1 IGYHYARPGVTD
13 DHLALMPSDLRLV
26 PLPDGWQP
34 VAKKGSANSVFFA
47 AEDLLADDD
56 ATQIRRGRLW
66 AGGKLLAWSPKK
78 SGDRK
83 DFTIPVDSA
92 GKKQIYVTMAMTPQ
106 SGTVA
111 FRLDG
116 EPLPLAN
123 RVETVDLYRP
133 YRTLL
138 RNVPLMTQELKA
150 GDHTLTVEWRDT
162 SNRAGKP
169 EVGIDFIWVQ
179 RR

>member
-1 IGYHYARPGVTD
+1 
-13 DHLALMPSDLRLV
+13 
-26 PLPDGWQP
+26 
-34 VAKKGSANSVFFA
+34 
-47 AEDLLADDD
+47 
-56 ATQIRRGRLW
+56 
-66 AGGKLLAWSPKK
+66 
-78 SGDRK
+78 
-83 DFTIPVDSA
+83 
-92 GKKQIYVTMAMTPQ
+92 MTPQ

-123 RVETVDLYRP
+123 RAETVDLYRP

-138 RNVPLMTQELKA
+138 RNVPLMPQELTA
-150 GDHTLTVEWRDT
+150 GDHTLTLEWQDT
-162 SNRAGKP
+162 SNRAADP